1 MGSGLVISFPSYYEL
16 PQPPV
21 SRTFLGPQLD
31 LMHLSGKKD
40 LKKDYTAHT
49 LSSSPIFSY
58 PTGLHTGLSTLLSQ
72 DPNGESSGSVQS
84 DRRGGLVSGSDLAMP
99 G

>member
-1 MGSGLVISFPSYYEL
+1 MGSGLIISFPSYYEL
-16 PQPPV
+16 PQPRHQNIPGPPTRSNAPV
-21 SRTFLGPQLD
+21 W
-31 LMHLSGKKD
+31 KKD

-58 PTGLHTGLSTLLSQ
+58 LTGLHTGLSTLLSQ